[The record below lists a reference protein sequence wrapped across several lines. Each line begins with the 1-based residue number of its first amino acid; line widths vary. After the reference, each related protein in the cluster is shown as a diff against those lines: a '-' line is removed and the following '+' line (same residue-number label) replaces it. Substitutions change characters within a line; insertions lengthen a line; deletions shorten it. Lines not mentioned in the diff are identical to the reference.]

1 MTASAPLRV
10 LVLCTG
16 NSARSQM
23 AEALMR
29 HLSHGRV
36 EVFSA
41 GTKPQPA
48 IHPMAI
54 DTMQRQFGLTLDG
67 QFPKMLDRYIGE
79 HFDQVITVCDNAAET
94 CPVFPGNPNR
104 VHWSLPDPAAAQGTA
119 GDRQRA
125 FDHTAA
131 DLAQRISAWLAL
143 SSGSRRS
150 PR

>member
-1 MTASAPLRV
+1 V

-23 AEALMR
+23 AEALLR
-29 HLSHGRV
+29 DLSRGRL

-67 QFPKMLDRYIGE
+67 QFPKTLDRYIGE
-79 HFDQVITVCDNAAET
+79 HFDDVITVCDNAAET

-104 VHWSLPDPAAAQGTA
+104 IHWSLPDPAAAGGSA
-119 GDRQRA
+119 EDRQRA
-125 FDHTAA
+125 FDRTAQ
-131 DLAQRISAWLAL
+131 DLAERIRDWLVNRL
-143 SSGSRRS
+143 TT
-150 PR
+150 